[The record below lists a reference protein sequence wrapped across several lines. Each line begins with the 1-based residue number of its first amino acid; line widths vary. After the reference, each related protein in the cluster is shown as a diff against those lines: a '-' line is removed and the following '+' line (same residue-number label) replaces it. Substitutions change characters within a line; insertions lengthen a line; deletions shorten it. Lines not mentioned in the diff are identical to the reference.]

1 MNIKHLLKEKRED
14 ILRIAKHYGAY
25 NVRVFGSVARDESD
39 SESDVDF
46 LVKLE
51 PGTTLL
57 KYTALLREL
66 QNLLDCNVDI
76 VSEAGIRKK
85 MRDQVMREA
94 VVL

>member
-1 MNIKHLLKEKRED
+1 V
-14 ILRIAKHYGAY
+14 RI
-25 NVRVFGSVARDESD
+25 FGSVARDESD

-66 QNLLDCNVDI
+66 QKLLGCNVDI
-76 VSEAGIRKK
+76 VSEAGIRKT

-94 VVL
+94 VAL

>member
-1 MNIKHLLKEKRED
+1 MDIKYLLKEKRED

-25 NVRVFGSVARDESD
+25 NVRIFGSVARDESD

-57 KYTALLREL
+57 KYAALLRKLES
-66 QNLLDCNVDI
+66 LLGFKVDI
-76 VSEAGIRKK
+76 VTEAGLRKQ
-85 MRDQVMREA
+85 MREQVMREA

>member
-1 MNIKHLLKEKRED
+1 MDIKHLLKEKRED
-14 ILRIAKHYGAY
+14 ILRIARQHGAY
-25 NVRVFGSVARDESD
+25 NVRIFGSVARDESD

-46 LVKLE
+46 S
-51 PGTTLL
+51 GTTLL

-66 QNLLDCNVDI
+66 QKLLDCNVDI

-94 VVL
+94 VAL